1 LRENFAIDGAALAAS
16 SAIFFAFRR
25 PANGAAGLEQR
36 RKTYLLTQ
44 GRLDVCRM

>member
-1 LRENFAIDGAALAAS
+1 MVPPCRPHPQSFLRFAD
-16 SAIFFAFRR
+16 
-25 PANGAAGLEQR
+25 PPNGAAGLEQR